1 MINNFQVFKNRKVL
15 VTGNTG
21 FKGSWLCLWLTINGA
36 KVLGISK
43 SIPTNPSNY
52 EILDL
57 KSKISQKYVDILL
70 QQAQI
75 QH

>member
-43 SIPTNPSNY
+43 NVPTNPSNY

-57 KSKISQKYVDILL
+57 IKYEEKYHLKNKEL
-70 QQAQI
+70 NKMLF
-75 QH
+75 